1 MNHQSMSIFSPLTN
15 IISQINRRKAE
26 LAVLLAFVLQ
36 FSFPQVTLSQK
47 MTEPETVI
55 SPSIMRDTVRFA
67 YANPADRPEPQPIKV
82 VHVTVTAYSS
92 TPDQTDS
99 TPCITAD
106 GFDVCANGLENVI
119 AANFLPIGTQ
129 VKIPDYFGDQVFTV
143 HDRMNRRYGDR
154 VDVWMTSR
162 AKAIEFG
169 RHTLKIEVYES

>member
-1 MNHQSMSIFSPLTN
+1 MNQQSMSIFSPLTN
-15 IISQINRRKAE
+15 FISQINRRKAE

-36 FSFPQVTLSQK
+36 FSFPQVTMSQQIIDSGAN
-47 MTEPETVI
+47 TL
-55 SPSIMRDTVRFA
+55 PSVMRDTVRFA
-67 YANPADRPEPQPIKV
+67 YANPTDRPEPQPIKV
-82 VHVTVTAYSS
+82 VRVTVTAYSS
-92 TPDQTDS
+92 TPDQTDD

-106 GFDVCANGLENVI
+106 GFDVCANGIENVV

-154 VDVWMTSR
+154 VDVWMVSR

-169 RHTLKIEVYES
+169 RRTLKIEVYES